1 MDKSKYGKL
10 ITFEGIEGSGKST
23 LAKEL
28 YEYLN
33 SKNYKVVFTR
43 EPGGGKLGEKIREIL
58 LSNEFEIPDYSELF
72 LFLASRY
79 EHTKNFIIPKL
90 KNGYIVISDRYMDST
105 IAYQGYGRKIDL
117 KLLKRLNEIAT
128 LGIKPDLT
136 FLIDL
141 PEEVS
146 LNRIKD
152 KILDRIES
160 EEIEFY
166 KRVRLGYIEI
176 ARNEPLRFIIL
187 DGTMELQ
194 TLKQKVFE
202 ITENFIGKEVKR

>member
-1 MDKSKYGKL
+1 MDKSKYGRL
-10 ITFEGIEGSGKST
+10 ITFEGIEGCGKST

-28 YEYLN
+28 YEYLK
-33 SKNYKVVFTR
+33 SKNYKVIFTR

-79 EHTKNFIIPKL
+79 EHTKNVIIPRL
-90 KNGYIVISDRYMDST
+90 KEGYIVISDRYMDST

-117 KLLKRLNEIAT
+117 KLLEKLNEIAT

-141 PEEVS
+141 PEEIS
-146 LNRIKD
+146 FNRLKD

-166 KRVRLGYIEI
+166 KRVRFGYIEI

-194 TLKQKVFE
+194 ALKQKVFE
-202 ITENFIGKEVKR
+202 ITENLIRR

>member
-1 MDKSKYGKL
+1 MDKSKYGRL
-10 ITFEGIEGSGKST
+10 ITFEGIEGCGKST

-28 YEYLN
+28 YEYLK
-33 SKNYKVVFTR
+33 SKNYKVIFTR

-79 EHTKNFIIPKL
+79 EHTKNVIIPRL
-90 KNGYIVISDRYMDST
+90 KEGYIVISDRYMDST

-117 KLLKRLNEIAT
+117 KLLEKLNEIAT

-141 PEEVS
+141 PEEIS
-146 LNRIKD
+146 FDRLKD

-166 KRVRLGYIEI
+166 KRVRFGYIEI

-202 ITENFIGKEVKR
+202 IAENLIRR

>member
-1 MDKSKYGKL
+1 LDKSKYGRL
-10 ITFEGIEGSGKST
+10 ITFEGIEGCGKST

-28 YEYLN
+28 YEYLK
-33 SKNYKVVFTR
+33 SKNYKVIFTR

-79 EHTKNFIIPKL
+79 EHTKNVIIPRL
-90 KNGYIVISDRYMDST
+90 KEGYIVISDRYMDST

-117 KLLKRLNEIAT
+117 KLLEKLNEIAT

-141 PEEVS
+141 PEEIS
-146 LNRIKD
+146 FNRLKD

-160 EEIEFY
+160 EEMEFY
-166 KRVRLGYIEI
+166 KRVRFGYIEI

-202 ITENFIGKEVKR
+202 ITENLIRR

>member
-1 MDKSKYGKL
+1 LDKSKYGRL
-10 ITFEGIEGSGKST
+10 ITFEGIEGCGKST

-28 YEYLN
+28 YEYLK
-33 SKNYKVVFTR
+33 SKNYKVIFTR

-79 EHTKNFIIPKL
+79 EHTKNVIIPRL
-90 KNGYIVISDRYMDST
+90 KEGYIVISDRYMDST

-117 KLLKRLNEIAT
+117 KLLEKLNEIAT

-141 PEEVS
+141 PEES
-146 LNRIKD
+146 SFNRLKD

-166 KRVRLGYIEI
+166 KRVRFGYVEI

-202 ITENFIGKEVKR
+202 ITENLIRR

>member
-1 MDKSKYGKL
+1 LDKSKYGRL
-10 ITFEGIEGSGKST
+10 ITFEGIEGCGKST

-28 YEYLN
+28 YEYLK
-33 SKNYKVVFTR
+33 SKNYKVIFTR

-79 EHTKNFIIPKL
+79 EHTKNVIIPKL
-90 KNGYIVISDRYMDST
+90 KEGYIVISDRYMDST
-105 IAYQGYGRKIDL
+105 IAYQGYGRKINL
-117 KLLKRLNEIAT
+117 KLLEKLNEIAT

-141 PEEVS
+141 PEEIS
-146 LNRIKD
+146 FNRLKD
-152 KILDRIES
+152 KILDRIET

-166 KRVRLGYIEI
+166 KRVRFGYIEI

-202 ITENFIGKEVKR
+202 ITENLIRR

>member
-1 MDKSKYGKL
+1 LDKSKYGRL
-10 ITFEGIEGSGKST
+10 ITFEGIEGCGKST

-28 YEYLN
+28 YEYLK
-33 SKNYKVVFTR
+33 SKNYKVIFTR

-79 EHTKNFIIPKL
+79 EHTKNVIIPRL
-90 KNGYIVISDRYMDST
+90 KEGYIVISDRYMDST
-105 IAYQGYGRKIDL
+105 IAYQGYGRKINL
-117 KLLKRLNEIAT
+117 KLLEKLNEIAT

-141 PEEVS
+141 PEEIS
-146 LNRIKD
+146 FNRLKD

-166 KRVRLGYIEI
+166 KRVRFGYIEI

-202 ITENFIGKEVKR
+202 ITENLIRR

>member
-1 MDKSKYGKL
+1 LDKSKYGRL
-10 ITFEGIEGSGKST
+10 ITFEGIEGCGKST

-28 YEYLN
+28 YEYLK
-33 SKNYKVVFTR
+33 SKNYKVIFTR

-79 EHTKNFIIPKL
+79 EHTKNVIIPRL
-90 KNGYIVISDRYMDST
+90 KEGYIVISDRYMDST

-117 KLLKRLNEIAT
+117 KLLEKLNEIAT

-141 PEEVS
+141 PEEIS
-146 LNRIKD
+146 FNRLKD
-152 KILDRIES
+152 KVLDRIES

-166 KRVRLGYIEI
+166 KRVRFGYIEI

-187 DGTMELQ
+187 DGTMQLQ

-202 ITENFIGKEVKR
+202 ITENLIRR

>member
-1 MDKSKYGKL
+1 MDKSKYGRL
-10 ITFEGIEGSGKST
+10 ITFEGIEGCGKST

-28 YEYLN
+28 YEYLK
-33 SKNYKVVFTR
+33 SKNYKVIFTR

-79 EHTKNFIIPKL
+79 EHTKNVIIPRL
-90 KNGYIVISDRYMDST
+90 KEGYIVISDRYMDST
-105 IAYQGYGRKIDL
+105 VAYQGYGRKIDL
-117 KLLKRLNEIAT
+117 KLLEKLNEIAT

-141 PEEVS
+141 PEEIS
-146 LNRIKD
+146 FNRLKD

-166 KRVRLGYIEI
+166 KRVRFGYVEI

-202 ITENFIGKEVKR
+202 ITENLIRR

>member
-1 MDKSKYGKL
+1 MDKSKYGRL
-10 ITFEGIEGSGKST
+10 ITFEGIEGCGKST

-28 YEYLN
+28 YEYLK
-33 SKNYKVVFTR
+33 SKNYKVIFTR

-79 EHTKNFIIPKL
+79 EHTKNVIIPKL
-90 KNGYIVISDRYMDST
+90 KEGYIVISDRYMDST

-117 KLLKRLNEIAT
+117 KLLEKLNEIAT
-128 LGIKPDLT
+128 LGIKPNLT

-141 PEEVS
+141 PEEIS
-146 LNRIKD
+146 FNRLKD

-166 KRVRLGYIEI
+166 KRVRFGYIEI

-194 TLKQKVFE
+194 ALKQKVFE
-202 ITENFIGKEVKR
+202 ITENLIRR

>member
-1 MDKSKYGKL
+1 LDKSKYGRL
-10 ITFEGIEGSGKST
+10 ITFEGIEGCGKST

-28 YEYLN
+28 YEYLK
-33 SKNYKVVFTR
+33 SKNYKVIFTR

-79 EHTKNFIIPKL
+79 EHTKNVIIPRL
-90 KNGYIVISDRYMDST
+90 KEGYIVISDRYMDST

-117 KLLKRLNEIAT
+117 KLLEKLNEIAT

-141 PEEVS
+141 PEEIS
-146 LNRIKD
+146 FNRLKD

-166 KRVRLGYIEI
+166 KRVRFGYIEI

-202 ITENFIGKEVKR
+202 IAENLIRR

>member
-1 MDKSKYGKL
+1 LDKSKYGRL
-10 ITFEGIEGSGKST
+10 ITFEGIEGCGKST

-28 YEYLN
+28 YEYLK
-33 SKNYKVVFTR
+33 SKSYKVIFTR

-79 EHTKNFIIPKL
+79 EHTKNVIIPRL
-90 KNGYIVISDRYMDST
+90 KEGYIVISDRYMDST

-117 KLLKRLNEIAT
+117 KLLEKLNEIAT

-141 PEEVS
+141 PEEIS
-146 LNRIKD
+146 FNRLKD

-166 KRVRLGYIEI
+166 KRVRFGYIEI

-202 ITENFIGKEVKR
+202 ITENLIRR

>member
-1 MDKSKYGKL
+1 LDKSKYGRL
-10 ITFEGIEGSGKST
+10 ITFEGIEGCGKST

-28 YEYLN
+28 YEYLK
-33 SKNYKVVFTR
+33 SKNYKVIFTR

-79 EHTKNFIIPKL
+79 EHTKNVIIPRL
-90 KNGYIVISDRYMDST
+90 KEGYIVISDRYMDST

-117 KLLKRLNEIAT
+117 KLLEKLNEIAT

-141 PEEVS
+141 PEEIS
-146 LNRIKD
+146 FNRLKD

-166 KRVRLGYIEI
+166 KRVRFGYIEI

-202 ITENFIGKEVKR
+202 ITENLIRR

>member
-1 MDKSKYGKL
+1 LDKSKYGRL
-10 ITFEGIEGSGKST
+10 ITFEGIEGCGKST

-28 YEYLN
+28 YEYLK
-33 SKNYKVVFTR
+33 SKNYKVIFTR

-79 EHTKNFIIPKL
+79 EHTKNVIIPKL
-90 KNGYIVISDRYMDST
+90 KEGYIVISDRYMDST

-117 KLLKRLNEIAT
+117 KLLEKLNEIAT
-128 LGIKPDLT
+128 LGIKPNLT

-141 PEEVS
+141 PEEIS
-146 LNRIKD
+146 FNRLKD

-166 KRVRLGYIEI
+166 KRVRFGYIEI

-202 ITENFIGKEVKR
+202 ITENLIRR

>member
-1 MDKSKYGKL
+1 MDKSKYGRL
-10 ITFEGIEGSGKST
+10 ITFEGIEGCGKST

-28 YEYLN
+28 YEYLK
-33 SKNYKVVFTR
+33 SKNYKVIFTR

-79 EHTKNFIIPKL
+79 EHTKNVIIPKL
-90 KNGYIVISDRYMDST
+90 KEGYIVISDRYMDST

-117 KLLKRLNEIAT
+117 KLLEKLNEIAT

-141 PEEVS
+141 PEEIS
-146 LNRIKD
+146 FNRLKD

-166 KRVRLGYIEI
+166 KRVRFGYIEI

-202 ITENFIGKEVKR
+202 ITENLIRR

>member
-1 MDKSKYGKL
+1 LDKSKYGRL
-10 ITFEGIEGSGKST
+10 ITFEGIEGCGKST

-28 YEYLN
+28 YEYLK
-33 SKNYKVVFTR
+33 SKNYKVIFTR

-79 EHTKNFIIPKL
+79 EHTKNVIIPRL
-90 KNGYIVISDRYMDST
+90 KEGYFVISDRYMDST

-117 KLLKRLNEIAT
+117 KLLEKLNEIAT

-141 PEEVS
+141 PEEIS
-146 LNRIKD
+146 FNRLKD

-166 KRVRLGYIEI
+166 KRVRFGYIEI

-202 ITENFIGKEVKR
+202 ITENLIRR

>member
-1 MDKSKYGKL
+1 MDKSKYGRL
-10 ITFEGIEGSGKST
+10 ITFEGIEGCGKST

-28 YEYLN
+28 YEYLK
-33 SKNYKVVFTR
+33 SKSYKVIFTR

-79 EHTKNFIIPKL
+79 EHTKNVIIPKL
-90 KNGYIVISDRYMDST
+90 KEGYIVISDRYMDST

-117 KLLKRLNEIAT
+117 KLLEKLNEIAT
-128 LGIKPDLT
+128 LGVKPDLT

-141 PEEVS
+141 PEEIS
-146 LNRIKD
+146 FNRLKD
-152 KILDRIES
+152 KILDRIET

-166 KRVRLGYIEI
+166 KRVRFGYIEI

-202 ITENFIGKEVKR
+202 ITENLIRR

>member
-1 MDKSKYGKL
+1 MDKSKYGRL
-10 ITFEGIEGSGKST
+10 ITFEGIEGCGKST

-28 YEYLN
+28 YEYLK
-33 SKNYKVVFTR
+33 SKNYKVIFTR

-79 EHTKNFIIPKL
+79 EHTKNVIIPRL
-90 KNGYIVISDRYMDST
+90 KEGYIVISDRYMDST

-117 KLLKRLNEIAT
+117 KLLEKLNEIAT

-141 PEEVS
+141 PEEIS
-146 LNRIKD
+146 FNRLKD

-160 EEIEFY
+160 EEMEFY
-166 KRVRLGYIEI
+166 KRVRFGYIEI

-202 ITENFIGKEVKR
+202 ITENLIRR

>member
-1 MDKSKYGKL
+1 LDKSKYGRL
-10 ITFEGIEGSGKST
+10 ITFEGIEGCGKST

-28 YEYLN
+28 YEYLK
-33 SKNYKVVFTR
+33 SKNYKVIFTR

-79 EHTKNFIIPKL
+79 DHTKNVIIPRL
-90 KNGYIVISDRYMDST
+90 KEGYIVISDRYMDST

-117 KLLKRLNEIAT
+117 KLLEKLNEIAT

-141 PEEVS
+141 PEEIS
-146 LNRIKD
+146 FNRLKD
-152 KILDRIES
+152 KVLDRIES

-166 KRVRLGYIEI
+166 KRVRFGYIEI

-202 ITENFIGKEVKR
+202 ITENLIRR

>member
-1 MDKSKYGKL
+1 MDKSKYGRL
-10 ITFEGIEGSGKST
+10 ITFEGIEGCGKST

-28 YEYLN
+28 YEYLK
-33 SKNYKVVFTR
+33 SKNYKVIFTR

-79 EHTKNFIIPKL
+79 EHTKNVIIPRL
-90 KNGYIVISDRYMDST
+90 KEGYIVISDRYMDST

-117 KLLKRLNEIAT
+117 KLLEKLNEIAT

-141 PEEVS
+141 PEEIS
-146 LNRIKD
+146 FNRLKD

-166 KRVRLGYIEI
+166 KRVRFGYIEI

-202 ITENFIGKEVKR
+202 ITENLIRR

>member
-1 MDKSKYGKL
+1 LDKGKYGKL

-23 LAKEL
+23 LASEL
-28 YEYLN
+28 YEYLKN
-33 SKNYKVVFTR
+33 KNYKVIFTR

-58 LSNEFEIPDYSELF
+58 LSNEIEIPDYSELF

-79 EHTKNFIIPKL
+79 EHTKNVIIPKL
-90 KNGYIVISDRYMDST
+90 KSGYVVISDRYMDST
-105 IAYQGYGRKIDL
+105 VAYQGYGRKINL
-117 KLLKRLNEIAT
+117 KLLKKLNEVAT

-141 PEEVS
+141 PEEIS
-146 LNRIKD
+146 LNRLKD

-166 KRVRLGYIEI
+166 KRVRFGYIEI

-194 TLKQKVFE
+194 VLKQRVFE
-202 ITENFIGKEVKR
+202 IAENFIRG

>member
-1 MDKSKYGKL
+1 MDKSKYGRL
-10 ITFEGIEGSGKST
+10 ITFEGIEGCGKST

-28 YEYLN
+28 YEYLK
-33 SKNYKVVFTR
+33 SKNYKVIFTR

-79 EHTKNFIIPKL
+79 EHTKNVIIPRL
-90 KNGYIVISDRYMDST
+90 KEGYIVISDRYMDST

-117 KLLKRLNEIAT
+117 KLLEKLNEIAT
-128 LGIKPDLT
+128 LGIKPNLT

-141 PEEVS
+141 PEEIS
-146 LNRIKD
+146 FNRLKD

-166 KRVRLGYIEI
+166 KRVRFGYIEI

-202 ITENFIGKEVKR
+202 ITENLIRR

>member
-1 MDKSKYGKL
+1 MDKSKYGRL
-10 ITFEGIEGSGKST
+10 ITFEGIEGCGKST

-28 YEYLN
+28 YEYLK
-33 SKNYKVVFTR
+33 SKSYKVIFTR

-79 EHTKNFIIPKL
+79 EHTKNVIIPRL
-90 KNGYIVISDRYMDST
+90 KEGYIVISDRYMDST

-117 KLLKRLNEIAT
+117 KLLEKLNEIAT

-141 PEEVS
+141 PEEIS
-146 LNRIKD
+146 FNRLKD

-166 KRVRLGYIEI
+166 KRVRFGYIEI

-202 ITENFIGKEVKR
+202 ITENLIRR

>member
-1 MDKSKYGKL
+1 MDKSKYGRL
-10 ITFEGIEGSGKST
+10 ITFEGIEGCGKST

-28 YEYLN
+28 YEYLK
-33 SKNYKVVFTR
+33 SKNYKVIFTR

-79 EHTKNFIIPKL
+79 EHTKNVIIPRL
-90 KNGYIVISDRYMDST
+90 KEGYIVISDRYMDST

-117 KLLKRLNEIAT
+117 KLLEKLNEIAT

-141 PEEVS
+141 PEEIS
-146 LNRIKD
+146 FNRLKD

-166 KRVRLGYIEI
+166 KRVRFGYIEI

-202 ITENFIGKEVKR
+202 IAENLIRR

>member
-1 MDKSKYGKL
+1 MDKGKYGKL
-10 ITFEGIEGSGKST
+10 ITFEGIEGCGKST

-28 YEYLN
+28 YEYLKN
-33 SKNYKVVFTR
+33 KNYKVVFTR

-58 LSNEFEIPDYSELF
+58 LNNELEIPDYSELF

-79 EHTKNFIIPKL
+79 EHTKNIIIPKL
-90 KNGYIVISDRYMDST
+90 KSGYIVISDRYMDST

-117 KLLKRLNEIAT
+117 KLLKELNEIAT

-141 PEEVS
+141 PEEIS
-146 LNRIKD
+146 LNRLKD

-166 KRVRLGYIEI
+166 KRVRFGYIEI

-194 TLKQKVFE
+194 ILKQKVFE
-202 ITENFIGKEVKR
+202 IAENFIRR

>member
-1 MDKSKYGKL
+1 LDKSKYGRL
-10 ITFEGIEGSGKST
+10 ITFEGIEGCGKST

-28 YEYLN
+28 YEYLK
-33 SKNYKVVFTR
+33 SKNYKVIFTR

-79 EHTKNFIIPKL
+79 EHTKNVIISRL
-90 KNGYIVISDRYMDST
+90 KEGYIVISDRYMDST

-117 KLLKRLNEIAT
+117 KLLEKLNEIAT

-141 PEEVS
+141 PEEIS
-146 LNRIKD
+146 FNRLKD

-166 KRVRLGYIEI
+166 KRVRFGYIEI

-202 ITENFIGKEVKR
+202 ITENLIRR

>member
-1 MDKSKYGKL
+1 LDKSKYGRL
-10 ITFEGIEGSGKST
+10 ITFEGIEGCGKST

-28 YEYLN
+28 YEYLK
-33 SKNYKVVFTR
+33 SKNYKVIFTR

-79 EHTKNFIIPKL
+79 EHTKNVIIPRL
-90 KNGYIVISDRYMDST
+90 KEGYIVISDRYMDST

-117 KLLKRLNEIAT
+117 KLLEKLNEIAT

-141 PEEVS
+141 PEEIS
-146 LNRIKD
+146 FNRLKD

-166 KRVRLGYIEI
+166 KRVRFGYIEI

-194 TLKQKVFE
+194 ALKQKVFE
-202 ITENFIGKEVKR
+202 ITENLIRR

>member
-1 MDKSKYGKL
+1 LDKSKYGRL
-10 ITFEGIEGSGKST
+10 ITFEGIEGCGKST

-28 YEYLN
+28 YEYLK
-33 SKNYKVVFTR
+33 SKSYKVIFTR

-79 EHTKNFIIPKL
+79 EHTKNVIIPKL
-90 KNGYIVISDRYMDST
+90 KEGYIVISDRYMDST

-117 KLLKRLNEIAT
+117 KLLEKLNEIAT

-141 PEEVS
+141 PEEIS
-146 LNRIKD
+146 FNRLKD

-166 KRVRLGYIEI
+166 KRVRFGYIEI

-202 ITENFIGKEVKR
+202 ITENLIRR

>member
-1 MDKSKYGKL
+1 LDKSKYGRL
-10 ITFEGIEGSGKST
+10 ITFEGIEGCGKST

-28 YEYLN
+28 YEYLK
-33 SKNYKVVFTR
+33 SKNYKVIFTR

-79 EHTKNFIIPKL
+79 EHTKNVIIPKL
-90 KNGYIVISDRYMDST
+90 KEGYIVISDRYMDST
-105 IAYQGYGRKIDL
+105 IAYQGYGRKINL
-117 KLLKRLNEIAT
+117 KLLEKLNEIAT

-141 PEEVS
+141 PEEIS
-146 LNRIKD
+146 FNRLKD

-166 KRVRLGYIEI
+166 KHVRFGYIEI

-202 ITENFIGKEVKR
+202 IAENLIRR

>member
-1 MDKSKYGKL
+1 MDKSKYGRL
-10 ITFEGIEGSGKST
+10 ITFEGIEGCGKST

-28 YEYLN
+28 YEYLK
-33 SKNYKVVFTR
+33 SKNYKVIFTR

-79 EHTKNFIIPKL
+79 EHTKNVIIPKL
-90 KNGYIVISDRYMDST
+90 KEGYIVISDRYMDST

-117 KLLKRLNEIAT
+117 KLLEKLNEIAT
-128 LGIKPDLT
+128 LGIKPNLT

-141 PEEVS
+141 PEEIS
-146 LNRIKD
+146 FNRLKD

-166 KRVRLGYIEI
+166 KRVRFGYIEI

-202 ITENFIGKEVKR
+202 ITENLIRR

>member
-1 MDKSKYGKL
+1 LDKSKYGRL
-10 ITFEGIEGSGKST
+10 ITFEGIEGCGKST

-28 YEYLN
+28 YEYLK
-33 SKNYKVVFTR
+33 SKNYKVIFTR

-79 EHTKNFIIPKL
+79 EHTKNVIIPKL
-90 KNGYIVISDRYMDST
+90 REGYIVISDRYMDST
-105 IAYQGYGRKIDL
+105 IAYQGYGRKINL
-117 KLLKRLNEIAT
+117 KLLEKLNEIAT

-141 PEEVS
+141 PEEIS
-146 LNRIKD
+146 FNRLKD

-166 KRVRLGYIEI
+166 KRVRFGYIEI

-202 ITENFIGKEVKR
+202 IAENLIRR

>member
-1 MDKSKYGKL
+1 LDKSKYGRL
-10 ITFEGIEGSGKST
+10 ITFEGIEGCGKST

-28 YEYLN
+28 YEYLK
-33 SKNYKVVFTR
+33 SKNYKVIFTR

-79 EHTKNFIIPKL
+79 EHTKNVIIPKL
-90 KNGYIVISDRYMDST
+90 KEGYIVISDRYMDST

-117 KLLKRLNEIAT
+117 KLLEKLNEIAT

-141 PEEVS
+141 PEEIS
-146 LNRIKD
+146 FNRLKD

-160 EEIEFY
+160 EGIEFY
-166 KRVRLGYIEI
+166 KRVRFGYIEI

-202 ITENFIGKEVKR
+202 IAENLIRR

>member
-1 MDKSKYGKL
+1 LDKSKYGRL
-10 ITFEGIEGSGKST
+10 ITFEGIEGCGKST

-28 YEYLN
+28 YEYLK
-33 SKNYKVVFTR
+33 SKNYKVIFTR

-58 LSNEFEIPDYSELF
+58 LSNEFEIPAYSELF

-79 EHTKNFIIPKL
+79 EHTKNVIIPRL
-90 KNGYIVISDRYMDST
+90 KEGYIVISDRYMDST
-105 IAYQGYGRKIDL
+105 VAYQGYGRKIDL
-117 KLLKRLNEIAT
+117 KLLEKLNEIAT

-141 PEEVS
+141 PEEIS
-146 LNRIKD
+146 FNRLKD

-166 KRVRLGYIEI
+166 KRVRFGYVEI

-202 ITENFIGKEVKR
+202 ITENLIRR

>member
-1 MDKSKYGKL
+1 LDKSKYGRL
-10 ITFEGIEGSGKST
+10 ITFEGIEGCGKST

-28 YEYLN
+28 YEYLK
-33 SKNYKVVFTR
+33 SKNYKVIFTR

-79 EHTKNFIIPKL
+79 EHTKNVIIPKL
-90 KNGYIVISDRYMDST
+90 KEGYIVISDRYMDST

-117 KLLKRLNEIAT
+117 KLLEKLNEIAT

-141 PEEVS
+141 PEEIS
-146 LNRIKD
+146 FNRLKD

-166 KRVRLGYIEI
+166 KRVRFGYIEI

-202 ITENFIGKEVKR
+202 ITENLIRR

>member
-1 MDKSKYGKL
+1 LDKSKYGRL
-10 ITFEGIEGSGKST
+10 ITFEGIEGCGKST

-28 YEYLN
+28 YEYLK
-33 SKNYKVVFTR
+33 SKNYKVIFTR

-79 EHTKNFIIPKL
+79 EHTKNVIIPKL
-90 KNGYIVISDRYMDST
+90 KEGYIVISDRYMDST

-117 KLLKRLNEIAT
+117 KLLEKLNEIAT
-128 LGIKPDLT
+128 LGIKPNLT

-141 PEEVS
+141 PEEIS
-146 LNRIKD
+146 FNRLKD

-166 KRVRLGYIEI
+166 KRVRFGYIEI

-194 TLKQKVFE
+194 ALKQKVFE
-202 ITENFIGKEVKR
+202 ITENLIRR

>member
-1 MDKSKYGKL
+1 MDKSKYGRL
-10 ITFEGIEGSGKST
+10 ITFEGIEGCGKST

-28 YEYLN
+28 YEYLK
-33 SKNYKVVFTR
+33 SKNYKVIFTR

-79 EHTKNFIIPKL
+79 EHTKNVIIPKL
-90 KNGYIVISDRYMDST
+90 KEGYIVISDRYMDST
-105 IAYQGYGRKIDL
+105 IAYQGYGRKINL
-117 KLLKRLNEIAT
+117 KLLEKLNEIAT

-141 PEEVS
+141 PEEIS
-146 LNRIKD
+146 FNRLKD

-166 KRVRLGYIEI
+166 KRVRFGYIEI

-202 ITENFIGKEVKR
+202 ITENLIRR

>member
-1 MDKSKYGKL
+1 LDKSKYGRL
-10 ITFEGIEGSGKST
+10 ITFEGIEGCGKST

-28 YEYLN
+28 YEYLK
-33 SKNYKVVFTR
+33 SKSYKVIFTR

-79 EHTKNFIIPKL
+79 EHTKNVIIPKL
-90 KNGYIVISDRYMDST
+90 KEGYIVISDRYMDST
-105 IAYQGYGRKIDL
+105 IAYQGYGRKINL
-117 KLLKRLNEIAT
+117 KLLEKLKEIAT
-128 LGIKPDLT
+128 LGVKPDLT

-141 PEEVS
+141 PEEIS
-146 LNRIKD
+146 FNRLKD
-152 KILDRIES
+152 KILDRIET

-166 KRVRLGYIEI
+166 KRVRFGYIEI

-202 ITENFIGKEVKR
+202 ITENLIRR